1 MSTTFSLTVLR
12 FQRLKMVRRLSATCA
27 IAASLLLVAHL
38 TAAAPSHTHTP
49 AASSPPFVIDGH
61 VHITNTS
68 LFTYAWANS
77 SQPQQACPAAPL
89 ALCNWTVGD
98 YGAQVGASPLP
109 ASKFVFMEVDA
120 VVEDWLG
127 EAQWVQGLA
136 EVQDPAGPLPLIAA
150 IVAQPPP
157 GCVVAFCR
165 CRVGARLL

>member
-1 MSTTFSLTVLR
+1 
-12 FQRLKMVRRLSATCA
+12 MVRPLLAICA

-38 TAAAPSHTHTP
+38 AAGASSHTHTLG
-49 AASSPPFVIDGH
+49 ASSLPFVIDGH

-157 GCVVAFCR
+157 GCVVACCR
-165 CRVGARLL
+165 CRAGARWLQVSFIQFCACYC